1 LETLMLSL
9 DVLRLM
15 TEAAGT
21 RVIVKGSVVDAA
33 RPPRCQV
40 AEVTSAPEVPI
51 VWRGM
56 RDSLLHPRLSG
67 HLANAVVVSYDAVE
81 ALGNANGDLE
91 RL

>member
-1 LETLMLSL
+1 MLSL

-15 TEAAGT
+15 TEAAET
-21 RVIVKGSVVDAA
+21 RVIVRGPVVDAA

-40 AEVTSAPEVPI
+40 AEVTSALEVLI

-56 RDSLLHPRLSG
+56 KGSLLHLRLTG
-67 HLANAVVVSYDAVE
+67 HLANAVAVRYDAVE
-81 ALGNANGDLE
+81 ALGNANDDLE